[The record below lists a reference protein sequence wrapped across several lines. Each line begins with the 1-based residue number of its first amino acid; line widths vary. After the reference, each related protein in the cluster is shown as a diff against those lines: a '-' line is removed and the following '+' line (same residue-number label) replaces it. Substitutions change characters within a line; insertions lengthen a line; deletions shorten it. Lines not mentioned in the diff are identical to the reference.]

1 MLVDLSKVPVLFVAT
16 SDALDVGLSL
26 REAVCCTSADVDRRI
41 LERELVPEE
50 VKEAHQD
57 LL

>member
-16 SDALDVGLSL
+16 SDALDVGPSL
-26 REAVCCTSADVDRRI
+26 REAVGCTPADVDRRMI
-41 LERELVPEE
+41 ERELVPEE
-50 VKEAHQD
+50 VKEARED

>member
-26 REAVCCTSADVDRRI
+26 REAVGCTSADVDRRI